1 MKKNVENKTHSFK
14 KSKINGTKV
23 IVKDNSD
30 QAIDSAIYSF
40 KKLVKDSGKLNEL
53 RDRQEYSKPSKN
65 RRETIQYA
73 VRRQKRLTEYEKYID
88 SLSYN

>member
-1 MKKNVENKTHSFK
+1 MKKNAENKNHNFK

-23 IVKDNSD
+23 VVKDSSKE
-30 QAIDSAIYSF
+30 AVESAIYSF

-53 RDRQEYSKPSKN
+53 RDRQEYSKPSKT
-65 RRETIQYA
+65 RRKILQYA